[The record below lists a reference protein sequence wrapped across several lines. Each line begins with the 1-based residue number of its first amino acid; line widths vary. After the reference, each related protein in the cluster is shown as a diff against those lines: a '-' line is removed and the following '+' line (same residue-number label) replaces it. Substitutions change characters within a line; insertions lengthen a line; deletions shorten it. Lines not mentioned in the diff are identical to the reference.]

1 MNSIDILTRFAK
13 KPAREKLNA
22 VQRRLR
28 LAPATIQGRLRAAS
42 SPAFWRAK
50 YHFSRA
56 SLPNGHRLLFHGLTP
71 GDDLMCT
78 AIFKELSIRRCDKP
92 VAMVSNFPELFPGLL
107 NSTLILP
114 AGDTYSFRDRPLSVY
129 RRLSGMAGGELVQL
143 FFSRWLQGDQNAA
156 PSRHYIA
163 ELCASAGIEGPIS
176 IRPYIS
182 LTADEISAAA
192 WASGRIIIQSSGAGA
207 RNHMRLKDWFPERY
221 QELVDTLRKEWEF
234 VQIGSRKDPPL
245 EHVLD
250 LRGCTTMREAAA
262 ILDNARLNIGYV
274 GFLMHLARAV
284 DCPSVIVYGGREA
297 PWQSGYICNLNLYNA
312 VPCAPCW
319 RKNLCDFDHRCMRE
333 ISAGDVVSAIQEMLN
348 RPRGP
353 LAVETVS
360 I

>member
-1 MNSIDILTRFAK
+1 MNSLDRLARFAK
-13 KPAREKLNA
+13 KPAREKLIS
-22 VQRRLR
+22 VRRRLR
-28 LAPATIQGRLRAAS
+28 LSSIQRKLRAAS
-42 SPAFWRAK
+42 SPAFWRAE
-50 YHFSRA
+50 YHFLRA
-56 SLPNGHRLLFHGLTP
+56 GLPKRQRLLFHGLTP

-78 AIFKELSIRRCDKP
+78 AIFRELRIRCRDND

-114 AGDTYSFRDRPLSVY
+114 AGDSYSFTDRPLSVY
-129 RRLSGMAGGELVQL
+129 RRLAGMAGGELVQL
-143 FFSRWLQGDQNAA
+143 FFSRWVQGDQNAA
-156 PSRHYIA
+156 PSRHYIV
-163 ELCASAGIEGPIS
+163 ELCASAGIRGPIS

-182 LTADEISAAA
+182 LSADEISAAA
-192 WASGRIIIQSSGAGA
+192 WASGRIVIQSSGAGA

-221 QELVDTLRKEWEF
+221 QEVVDALRKEWQF

-245 EHVLD
+245 DHVLD
-250 LRGCTTMREAAA
+250 LRGCTTIRESAA
-262 ILDNARLNIGYV
+262 ILHNARLNVGYV

-297 PWQSGYICNLNLYNA
+297 PWQSGYVCNFNLYTA

-319 RKNLCDFDHRCMRE
+319 RNNLCEFDRRCMRE
-333 ISAGDVVSAIQEMLN
+333 ISVEHVVSATQEMLDK
-348 RPRGP
+348 PRGP